1 VESVNAALA
10 MSFDVDPQRIAR
22 TPTDL
27 EIDQL
32 DGLTGLTGVATFCAC
47 FSDGSVSPCV
57 PPPVRS
63 EG

>member
-1 VESVNAALA
+1 

-32 DGLTGLTGVATFCAC
+32 DGLTGSTAVATFCMC
-47 FSDGSVSPCV
+47 FGDGNGHPCV
-57 PPPVRS
+57 PPPVQP
-63 EG
+63 ED